1 MIGAATI
8 GGVVGRG
15 LPPAAR
21 AKLREIRG
29 KAACVQSKR
38 KRKKKP
44 VQPHTTTR
52 KGDVGSWLVG

>member
-15 LPPAAR
+15 LPLAAR
-21 AKLREIRG
+21 AKLRETKG
-29 KAACVQSKR
+29 KGACEQSKR

-44 VQPHTTTR
+44 V
-52 KGDVGSWLVG
+52 